1 MIYRRGNVDEDD
13 EDAGVIDVTGVRVC
27 KMSAKFGVYALAI
40 LYSSVT
46 SFKGQRL
53 CPENR

>member
-27 KMSAKFGVYALAI
+27 NVSEKFGVHALVI
-40 LYSSVT
+40 L
-46 SFKGQRL
+46 
-53 CPENR
+53 